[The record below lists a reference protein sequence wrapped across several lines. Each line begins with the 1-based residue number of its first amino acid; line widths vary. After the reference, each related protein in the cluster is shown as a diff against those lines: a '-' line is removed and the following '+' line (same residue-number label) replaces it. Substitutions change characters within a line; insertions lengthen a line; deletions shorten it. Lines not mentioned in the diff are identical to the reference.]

1 MSDVDLII
9 AGGACRTGIE
19 YFISEGVKFIFAD
32 SGEPIRE
39 IVEFVSS
46 LEYDEY
52 DKIPKIARL
61 QKREE

>member
-46 LEYDEY
+46 LEYD
-52 DKIPKIARL
+52 KIPKIARL